1 MGLARGARG
10 HAFELSEAF
19 GAWRVVA
26 HDRSWQLDLM
36 ALEGATIEQD
46 LRRRDL
52 TVNAIAEPLGGGD
65 HVDPFGGIEDLDARI
80 LRAVSGAA
88 FLDDP
93 LRVMRLA
100 RLACELDFEI
110 ELGTAEAAR
119 AVAPRLTAVSPE
131 RVFEELKR
139 LICADRA
146 PEGIGLLGS
155 LGATAAVLPELA
167 ALDGVDQ
174 SRFHHLDVLG
184 HTRQVLAQTI
194 EITENPVLLYEGEEQ
209 AAALRA
215 LLDAPFANGLS
226 RGQAMR
232 FGALLHDIAKPQT
245 RDVTDEGRVTFMGH
259 DRAGAE
265 LGASILRRLRASE
278 KLCAHVAALTLH
290 HLRLGFLVHRVP
302 LSRRDVYDYL
312 LSCSPV
318 GVDVTLLS
326 VADRLATRGDNA
338 EQRDRQARRAG
349 AHDAARGAGL
359 GGEPAASAG
368 PRRRAGAGARDQ
380 AGPARRR
387 AAGRAA
393 GGGVQRRGPHAR
405 AGDRPG
411 AGAGREHGRRS
422 ISCAAM
428 RDPDCLFCK
437 IIAGELPSQQV
448 DCRRANGRV
457 HGHQPGDARP
467 RAGRPAQPRD
477 RPAGGRSRGRRRR
490 RGRRATAGRTSGASG
505 SARTAS
511 T

>member
-1 MGLARGARG
+1 MSGEPPLRALATLGIPAWLVGGAVRDRLLHRPTSDFDVVVAGDVAACARGVARGARG

-26 HDRSWQLDLM
+26 RDRSWQLDLM

-65 HVDPFGGIEDLDARI
+65 HVDPFGGMEDLRARI
-80 LRAVSGAA
+80 LRAVSGTA

-93 LRVMRLA
+93 LRVIRLA

-155 LGATAAVLPELA
+155 LGIAAAVLPELA

-302 LSRRDVYDYL
+302 LSRRDIYDYL
-312 LSCSPV
+312 LNCSPV

-338 EQRDRQARRAG
+338 ESAIDKHVALARMMLPEALAWEASPPRPPVRGDELARA
-349 AHDAARGAGL
+349 L
-359 GGEPAASAG
+359 GIPPG
-368 PRRRAGAGARDQ
+368 PRVGGLLAELQAQAFSGEVRTPEQAIDRA
-380 AGPARRR
+380 
-387 AAGRAA
+387 
-393 GGGVQRRGPHAR
+393 
-405 AGDRPG
+405 
-411 AGAGREHGRRS
+411 RE
-422 ISCAAM
+422 
-428 RDPDCLFCK
+428 L
-437 IIAGELPSQQV
+437 V
-448 DCRRANGRV
+448 
-457 HGHQPGDARP
+457 
-467 RAGRPAQPRD
+467 
-477 RPAGGRSRGRRRR
+477 
-490 RGRRATAGRTSGASG
+490 
-505 SARTAS
+505 AS
-511 T
+511 TGADQ

>member
-1 MGLARGARG
+1 VSGAAPLQALSELGTPAWLVGGAVRDRLLRRPTSDFDVVVAGDVVACARGVARGARG

-65 HVDPFGGIEDLDARI
+65 HVDPFGGMEDLRARI
-80 LRAVSGAA
+80 LRAVSGSA

-100 RLACELDFEI
+100 RLACELNFEI

-146 PEGIGLLGS
+146 PDGIGLLGS
-155 LGATAAVLPELA
+155 LGAAAAVLPELD

-184 HTRQVLAQTI
+184 HTRLVLAETI
-194 EITENPVLLYEGEEQ
+194 ELVDDPEGLCESDNQASALYPLLE
-209 AAALRA
+209 
-215 LLDAPFANGLS
+215 APFANGLT
-226 RGQAMR
+226 RGQALR

-278 KLCAHVAALTLH
+278 KLCGYVAGLTLH
-290 HLRLGFLVHRVP
+290 HLRLGFLVHHVP
-302 LSRRDVYDYL
+302 LSRRDIYDYL
-312 LSCSPV
+312 LSCSPI

-326 VADRLATRGDNA
+326 VADRLATRGDNS
-338 EQRDRQARRAG
+338 EQAIAKHLALASTMLTEALAWEANPPRPPIRGDELVRA
-349 AHDAARGAGL
+349 L
-359 GGEPAASAG
+359 GIKPG
-368 PRRRAGAGARDQ
+368 PRVGGLLAELQAQAFSGEVHTREQAIDRARQ
-380 AGPARRR
+380 L
-387 AAGRAA
+387 
-393 GGGVQRRGPHAR
+393 V
-405 AGDRPG
+405 
-411 AGAGREHGRRS
+411 
-422 ISCAAM
+422 
-428 RDPDCLFCK
+428 
-437 IIAGELPSQQV
+437 
-448 DCRRANGRV
+448 
-457 HGHQPGDARP
+457 
-467 RAGRPAQPRD
+467 
-477 RPAGGRSRGRRRR
+477 
-490 RGRRATAGRTSGASG
+490 
-505 SARTAS
+505 AS
-511 T
+511 TAADQ